1 MTEQGSL
8 IVLSGPSGAGKD
20 TVLGPL
26 LEELDNLTYSVS
38 ATTRPPRPGEADGKH
53 YHFITQDHFEE
64 LVSNGEMLEHA
75 QYGGNLYG
83 TPKDATDKMLNAGYD
98 VLLVIEVQG
107 ALQVKAVR
115 PEAIMIFLA
124 PPSLSALEE
133 RLRGRATE
141 TDEAI
146 AIRLETAK
154 RELEQAG
161 SYDYLVINDDI
172 VRAKDE
178 LASIIKAA
186 RCRMGSRHGL
196 LSRIKER

>member
-1 MTEQGSL
+1 MTDRGSL

-26 LEELDNLTYSVS
+26 LEELEGLTYSVS
-38 ATTRPPRPGEADGKH
+38 ATTRAARPGEIDGKH
-53 YHFITQDHFEE
+53 YHFVTKEHFEE
-64 LVSNGEMLEHA
+64 LVEAGEMLEHA
-75 QYGGNLYG
+75 QYGGNFYG
-83 TPKDATDKMLNAGYD
+83 TPKAPTDKMLSSGTD

-107 ALQVKAVR
+107 ALQVKAKR
-115 PEAIMIFLA
+115 PGCIMIFLA
-124 PPSLSALEE
+124 PPSLAALEE

-146 AIRLETAK
+146 ALRLSTAIG
-154 RELEQAG
+154 ELELAG

-186 RCRMGSRHGL
+186 RCRMESRQAL

>member
-1 MTEQGSL
+1 MTDRGSL

-26 LEELDNLTYSVS
+26 LKELGNLTYSVS
-38 ATTRPPRPGEADGKH
+38 ATTREPRPGEVGGKH
-53 YHFITQDHFEE
+53 YHFITRERFEA
-64 LVSNGEMLEHA
+64 LVKNGEMLEHA

-83 TPKDATDKMLNAGYD
+83 TPKRPTDEMLAAGTD

-107 ALQVKAVR
+107 ALQVKAQR

-124 PPSLSALEE
+124 PPSVSALEA

-141 TDEAI
+141 SDEAI
-146 AIRLETAK
+146 AERLLTAK
-154 RELEQAG
+154 RELEQAEN
-161 SYDYLVINDDI
+161 YDYIVINEDI

-178 LASIIKAA
+178 IASIIRAA
-186 RCRMGSRHGL
+186 RCRVESRRGL

>member
-1 MTEQGSL
+1 MTDKGSL

-26 LEELDNLTYSVS
+26 LEELEGLTYSVS
-38 ATTRPPRPGEADGKH
+38 ATTRSPRPGEVDGKH
-53 YHFITQDHFEE
+53 YHFVTREHFEE
-64 LVSNGEMLEHA
+64 LVKAGEMLEHA
-75 QYGGNLYG
+75 QYSGNLYG
-83 TPKDATDKMLNAGYD
+83 TPKAPTDKMLSAGTD

-107 ALQVKAVR
+107 ALQVKSKV
-115 PEAIMIFLA
+115 PSAIMIFLA
-124 PPSLSALEE
+124 PPNIAALEE

-141 TDEAI
+141 SDEAI
-146 AIRLETAK
+146 ALRLETAK
-154 RELEQAG
+154 KELGQAG
-161 SYDYLVINDDI
+161 RYDYLVINDDV

-186 RCRMGSRHGL
+186 RCRMESRQAL